1 MRSVL
6 SLLLICLCTAFL
18 SAQKRGNP
26 ALSTDTPLQL
36 QYDTMLDVSN
46 RYREG
51 PAEFKVIRTVY
62 LDAFMTNVA
71 DSISTYTKVIGQLE
85 GEKNTLQGRI
95 DATASEVSDRD
106 KTIAELNTSNNSVSL
121 LGMSLAKDTYSL
133 IMWTLVI
140 GLLIALLVALA
151 GTRVVAATQKDLKR
165 ERDKLAEELEQ
176 SRKSRLTVEQDLRRQ
191 LQNEINRR
199 QS

>member
-6 SLLLICLCTAFL
+6 SLLLLCLCTCL
-18 SAQKRGNP
+18 LPAQKRGNP
-26 ALSTDTPLQL
+26 ALSEDTPLQL

-51 PAEFKVIRTVY
+51 PAEFKVVRRAY
-62 LDAFMTNVA
+62 LDAFMTNVS
-71 DSISTYTKVIGQLE
+71 DSISTYTQRIGQLQ
-85 GEKNTLQGRI
+85 GEKSALQGRI

-106 KTIAELNTSNNSVSL
+106 ARIAELNTSNNSVSL
-121 LGMSLAKDTYSL
+121 LGMSLAKGTYSL
-133 IMWTLVI
+133 VMWTLVI
-140 GLLIALLVALA
+140 GLLIGLLVALA
-151 GTRVVAATQKDLKR
+151 STRVVAASQKDLTR
-165 ERDKLAEELEQ
+165 ERDKLSEELEQ

-199 QS
+199 HS